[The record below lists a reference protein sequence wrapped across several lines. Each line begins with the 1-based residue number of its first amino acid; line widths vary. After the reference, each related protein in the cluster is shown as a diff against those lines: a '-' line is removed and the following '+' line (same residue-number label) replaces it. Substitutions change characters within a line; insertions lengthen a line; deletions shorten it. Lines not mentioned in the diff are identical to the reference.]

1 MAIRRSGQRF
11 SATRLAA
18 TARRLLGASTLCAIA
33 TVTGGGRAYVNTAYF
48 AWSPDLDLVW
58 ISDPGSRH
66 SRNLRERSSA
76 AISVYD
82 SHQTWGERDRGI
94 QLFGTARELT
104 GRAAAD
110 AARLYG
116 RRFRSYDRE
125 ELSRY
130 RLYRLRPSRIKLF
143 DERAQGGGLFVT
155 VRVQRGG
162 RLQQTS
168 AEQF

>member
-11 SATRLAA
+11 SATWLAA

-33 TVTGGGRAYVNTAYF
+33 TVTGGGRAHVNTAYF

-82 SHQTWGERDRGI
+82 SHQTWGERDPGI

-104 GRAAAD
+104 GRAATD
-110 AARLYG
+110 AGAGSG
-116 RRFRSYDRE
+116 RT
-125 ELSRY
+125 
-130 RLYRLRPSRIKLF
+130 
-143 DERAQGGGLFVT
+143 T
-155 VRVQRGG
+155 VR
-162 RLQQTS
+162 S
-168 AEQF
+168 